1 MINKAIIVGH
11 VGHDPEVRYVGEAGK
26 GTKVATFR
34 VATTEKYKDRDGNIK
49 ENTEWHSV
57 VAWRNLADIVEK
69 YVRKGTQLYIEGKLQ
84 TRSWEDNAG
93 IKRYITDIVANT
105 IQLLGKKETG
115 TAPPPPAPPADS
127 YVRGAQ
133 QMANNRDRANVY
145 DGRPPKGYEQSA
157 TMSEQPDDDLP
168 F

>member
-1 MINKAIIVGH
+1 MVNKAIIIGH
-11 VGHDPEVRYVGEAGK
+11 VGQDPEVRYVGEASN

-69 YVRKGTQLYIEGKLQ
+69 YVRKGSQLYIEGKLQ
-84 TRSWEDNAG
+84 TRSWEDKTG
-93 IKRYITDIVANT
+93 VTRYVTDIAANT

-115 TAPPPPAPPADS
+115 TATPPQADPYVQGAKGMAQKVAAPSMP
-127 YVRGAQ
+127 
-133 QMANNRDRANVY
+133 QMDN
-145 DGRPPKGYEQSA
+145 PE
-157 TMSEQPDDDLP
+157 DDLP

>member
-11 VGHDPEVRYVGEAGK
+11 VGQDPEVRYVGEASN

-34 VATTEKYKDRDGNIK
+34 VATTERYKDRDGNVK

-115 TAPPPPAPPADS
+115 TAPPPPAPPADP

-133 QMANNRDRANVY
+133 GIAGTQNNRRQQAAEPLAEDP
-145 DGRPPKGYEQSA
+145 G
-157 TMSEQPDDDLP
+157 DDLP